1 MWETREKS
9 KIVVKWF
16 TELYFIKEGRVDLI
30 KKVKPVIFIASL
42 VTFFTVILALSAC
55 DSDDDPQPLA
65 PTPWSFP
72 EIIHFPTNLN
82 IPDNNPMTVEGI
94 ELGRYL
100 FYDGRLSGR
109 SHPDS
114 LMSCGTCH
122 IQANAFECGP
132 DHPKYKG
139 HPFGIPTKNY
149 PEGKPTPHVMMPLAN
164 LAYINSGYLWNGLIH
179 ESTTKKGP
187 DGYDFMGDNYLNFK
201 SLESL
206 VWMGIVA
213 EHEMNGSIEKT
224 VDMIASIDM
233 YGAMFKAA
241 FGDEV
246 VNIDRISKAI
256 AQFVRSIIS
265 YRFKYYKFTRHEV
278 ELTPAEKRGYNLFF
292 SEDADCFH
300 CHAGSLLMTTTEY
313 YNNAK
318 DTVFNDSR
326 DRYAV
331 TGSLWHKG
339 SYRAPS
345 LINIELTGPY
355 MHDGR
360 FETLDE
366 VIDFY
371 SEELVYSE
379 YVDPLMKYVRYGGVH
394 MTVEQKADLKSFLLT
409 FTDHDL
415 LTDPA
420 YSCPEDLG
428 EFSVKNP

>member
-1 MWETREKS
+1 M
-9 KIVVKWF
+9 KWIKVF
-16 TELYFIKEGRVDLI
+16 LSIKEERARLK
-30 KKVKPVIFIASL
+30 KKVDALLLILSILF
-42 VTFFTVILALSAC
+42 FFTAFLHLSSC
-55 DSDDDPQPLA
+55 DSGDDPQPFA
-65 PTPWSFP
+65 PTPWEFP
-72 EIIHFPTNLN
+72 DIKHFPSNLN
-82 IPDNNPMTVEGI
+82 IPEDNPMTVEGI

-100 FYDGRLSGR
+100 FYDGRMSGR
-109 SHPDS
+109 SHTDS

-139 HPFGIPTKNY
+139 HPFGIPDAEY
-149 PEGKPTPHVMMPLAN
+149 PDGKPTPHVMMPLIN

-179 ESTTKKGP
+179 ESTTRKGP
-187 DGYDFMGDNYLNFK
+187 EGYDFMGNDYLNFK

-213 EHEMNGSIEKT
+213 QHEMNGSIEKT

-233 YGAMFKAA
+233 YGPMFKAA
-241 FGDEV
+241 FGDEKI
-246 VNIDRISKAI
+246 NIDRISKAI

-265 YRFKYYKFTRHEV
+265 YRFKYYKFVRHEV

-318 DTVFNDSR
+318 DTVFNDAR

-331 TGSLWHKG
+331 TGNLWHKG
-339 SYRAPS
+339 SYRSPS
-345 LINIELTGPY
+345 LINIEMTGPY

-360 FETLDE
+360 FKTLDE

-379 YVDPLMKYVRYGGVH
+379 YVDPLMKYVRYGGVQ
-394 MTVEQKADLKSFLLT
+394 MTEEQKADLKAFLLT

-420 YSCPEDLG
+420 YSCPEGLG
-428 EFSVKNP
+428 EFGVGNP